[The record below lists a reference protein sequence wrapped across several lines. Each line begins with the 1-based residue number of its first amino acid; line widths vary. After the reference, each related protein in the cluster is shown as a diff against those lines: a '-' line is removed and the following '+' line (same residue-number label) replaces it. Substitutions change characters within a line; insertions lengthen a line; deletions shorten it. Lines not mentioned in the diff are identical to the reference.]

1 MTDQQNPFSNMPE
14 PPAAPDPAQAFDN
27 AQGQAAQSYDADQT
41 AQQAYDPYQAQAQQ
55 PYGAGQGY
63 DPYQA
68 QQPYQQPYQA
78 TYEQPQPAYQQV
90 YAQPVAPAAPTALYP
105 MTDTDRNLRLV
116 AFIFCILSLVGSC
129 WLIIPLAWMI
139 PMSVISWAS
148 TRAPRPTPSPS
159 ACAPSSSARWWPA
172 SCCCARTRIG
182 KALSAELVS
191 SQAGESGCPGILCA
205 QLRSPRFR
213 ACAASRPANCVVL

>member
-68 QQPYQQPYQA
+68 QQ
-78 TYEQPQPAYQQV
+78 AYQQV
-90 YAQPVAPAAPTALYP
+90 YAQPVAPAAPAALYP
-105 MTDTDRNLRLV
+105 MTDTDRNLRFV

-139 PMSVISWAS
+139 PMSVISWGIYKG
-148 TRAPRPTPSPS
+148 T
-159 ACAPSSSARWWPA
+159 
-172 SCCCARTRIG
+172 
-182 KALSAELVS
+182 KANTVAFDVCTLIFCSLV
-191 SQAGESGCPGILCA
+191 AGILLLCSNKD
-205 QLRSPRFR
+205 R
-213 ACAASRPANCVVL
+213 

>member
-1 MTDQQNPFSNMPE
+1 MTDQQNPFSAMPE

-27 AQGQAAQSYDADQT
+27 AQCQGQAAQPYGADQA
-41 AQQAYDPYQAQAQQ
+41 AQQAYDPYQAQPQPQAQQ

-68 QQPYQQPYQA
+68 QAQQPYQA

-90 YAQPVAPAAPTALYP
+90 YAQPVAPAAPAALYP

-139 PMSVISWAS
+139 PMSVISWGIYKG
-148 TRAPRPTPSPS
+148 T
-159 ACAPSSSARWWPA
+159 
-172 SCCCARTRIG
+172 
-182 KALSAELVS
+182 KANTVAFDVCTLIFCSLV
-191 SQAGESGCPGILCA
+191 AGILLLCSNKD
-205 QLRSPRFR
+205 R
-213 ACAASRPANCVVL
+213 

>member
-1 MTDQQNPFSNMPE
+1 MTDQQNPFSTMPE

-68 QQPYQQPYQA
+68 QQTYQQPYQA

-90 YAQPVAPAAPTALYP
+90 YAQPVAPAPGGVHLLHPVAGGLVLAHHPAGVDDPHVGHLLGHLQGHQGQH
-105 MTDTDRNLRLV
+105 RRLRRMHSHLLLARGRHLAAV
-116 AFIFCILSLVGSC
+116 LEQGSVRRSLQSLSV
-129 WLIIPLAWMI
+129 
-139 PMSVISWAS
+139 
-148 TRAPRPTPSPS
+148 R
-159 ACAPSSSARWWPA
+159 
-172 SCCCARTRIG
+172 
-182 KALSAELVS
+182 KLVS
-191 SQAGESGCPGILCA
+191 LGALAFCAHNFVAHDFARA
-205 QLRSPRFR
+205 QLRGLQTAWSRDFENASSP
-213 ACAASRPANCVVL
+213 NT

>member
-27 AQGQAAQSYDADQT
+27 AQCQGQAAQPYDAGQT
-41 AQQAYDPYQAQAQQ
+41 VQQAYDPYQAQQT
-55 PYGAGQGY
+55 
-63 DPYQA
+63 
-68 QQPYQQPYQA
+68 YQQPYQA

-90 YAQPVAPAAPTALYP
+90 YAQPVAPAAPAALYP

-139 PMSVISWAS
+139 PMSVISWGIYKG
-148 TRAPRPTPSPS
+148 T
-159 ACAPSSSARWWPA
+159 
-172 SCCCARTRIG
+172 
-182 KALSAELVS
+182 KANTVAFDVCTLIFCSLV
-191 SQAGESGCPGILCA
+191 AGILLLCSNKD
-205 QLRSPRFR
+205 R
-213 ACAASRPANCVVL
+213 

>member
-27 AQGQAAQSYDADQT
+27 AQCQGQAAQSYDVDQT
-41 AQQAYDPYQAQAQQ
+41 AQEACDPYQAQAQRPYGAGQAYDPYQAQAQ
-55 PYGAGQGY
+55 
-63 DPYQA
+63 

-78 TYEQPQPAYQQV
+78 TYEQPQPAYQQM
-90 YAQPVAPAAPTALYP
+90 YAQPVAPAAPTTLYP

-139 PMSVISWAS
+139 PMSVISWGIYKG
-148 TRAPRPTPSPS
+148 T
-159 ACAPSSSARWWPA
+159 
-172 SCCCARTRIG
+172 
-182 KALSAELVS
+182 KANTVAFGVCTLIFCSLV
-191 SQAGESGCPGILCA
+191 AGIL
-205 QLRSPRFR
+205 LLYSNKDR
-213 ACAASRPANCVVL
+213 

>member
-27 AQGQAAQSYDADQT
+27 AQCQGQAAQSYDVAQT
-41 AQQAYDPYQAQAQQ
+41 AQQAYDPYQAQAQ
-55 PYGAGQGY
+55 
-63 DPYQA
+63 

-90 YAQPVAPAAPTALYP
+90 YAQPVAPAAPAALYP

-129 WLIIPLAWMI
+129 WLIVPLAWMI
-139 PMSVISWAS
+139 PMSVISWGIYKG
-148 TRAPRPTPSPS
+148 T
-159 ACAPSSSARWWPA
+159 
-172 SCCCARTRIG
+172 
-182 KALSAELVS
+182 KANTVAFGVCTLIFCSLV
-191 SQAGESGCPGILCA
+191 AGILLLCSNKD
-205 QLRSPRFR
+205 R
-213 ACAASRPANCVVL
+213 

>member
-1 MTDQQNPFSNMPE
+1 MTDQQNPFNNMPE

-27 AQGQAAQSYDADQT
+27 AQ
-41 AQQAYDPYQAQAQQ
+41 YQAQAQQ
-55 PYGAGQGY
+55 PYGTAQGGY

-68 QQPYQQPYQA
+68 QPQQPYQA

-90 YAQPVAPAAPTALYP
+90 YAQPVAPAAPAALYP

-139 PMSVISWAS
+139 PMSVISWGIYKG
-148 TRAPRPTPSPS
+148 T
-159 ACAPSSSARWWPA
+159 
-172 SCCCARTRIG
+172 
-182 KALSAELVS
+182 KANTVAFDVCTLIFCSLV
-191 SQAGESGCPGILCA
+191 AGILLLCSNKD
-205 QLRSPRFR
+205 R
-213 ACAASRPANCVVL
+213 

>member
-27 AQGQAAQSYDADQT
+27 AQGQGQAAQPYGVDQAAQPYGT
-41 AQQAYDPYQAQAQQ
+41 DQAAQQAYDPYQAQPQQ
-55 PYGAGQGY
+55 PYGAGQGA
-63 DPYQA
+63 YQ
-68 QQPYQQPYQA
+68 QQPYQA

-90 YAQPVAPAAPTALYP
+90 YAQPVAPAAPAALYP

-139 PMSVISWAS
+139 PMSVISWGIYKG
-148 TRAPRPTPSPS
+148 T
-159 ACAPSSSARWWPA
+159 
-172 SCCCARTRIG
+172 
-182 KALSAELVS
+182 KANTVAFDVCTLIFCSLV
-191 SQAGESGCPGILCA
+191 AGILLLCSNKD
-205 QLRSPRFR
+205 R
-213 ACAASRPANCVVL
+213 

>member
-1 MTDQQNPFSNMPE
+1 MTDQQNPFSNMPD
-14 PPAAPDPAQAFDN
+14 APDPAQAFDN

-90 YAQPVAPAAPTALYP
+90 YAQPVAPPALYP

-139 PMSVISWAS
+139 PMSVISWGIYKG
-148 TRAPRPTPSPS
+148 T
-159 ACAPSSSARWWPA
+159 
-172 SCCCARTRIG
+172 
-182 KALSAELVS
+182 KANTVAFGVCTLIFCSLV
-191 SQAGESGCPGILCA
+191 AGILLLCSNKD
-205 QLRSPRFR
+205 R
-213 ACAASRPANCVVL
+213 

>member
-27 AQGQAAQSYDADQT
+27 AQCQGQAAQSYDVDQT
-41 AQQAYDPYQAQAQQ
+41 AQEACDPYQAQAQR
-55 PYGAGQGY
+55 PYGAGQAY
-63 DPYQA
+63 DSYQA
-68 QQPYQQPYQA
+68 QAQQQPYQQPYQA

-90 YAQPVAPAAPTALYP
+90 YAQPVAPAAPTTLYP

-139 PMSVISWAS
+139 PMSVISWGIYKG
-148 TRAPRPTPSPS
+148 T
-159 ACAPSSSARWWPA
+159 
-172 SCCCARTRIG
+172 
-182 KALSAELVS
+182 KANTVAFGVCTLIFCSLV
-191 SQAGESGCPGILCA
+191 AGILLLCSNKD
-205 QLRSPRFR
+205 R
-213 ACAASRPANCVVL
+213 

>member
-27 AQGQAAQSYDADQT
+27 AQCQGQAAQSYDVDQT
-41 AQQAYDPYQAQAQQ
+41 AQEACDPYQAQAQRPYGAGQAYDPYQAQAQ
-55 PYGAGQGY
+55 
-63 DPYQA
+63 

-90 YAQPVAPAAPTALYP
+90 YAQPVAPAAPTTLYP

-139 PMSVISWAS
+139 PMSVISWGIYKG
-148 TRAPRPTPSPS
+148 T
-159 ACAPSSSARWWPA
+159 
-172 SCCCARTRIG
+172 
-182 KALSAELVS
+182 KANTVAFGVCTLIFCSLVAGILLLCSNKELVS

>member
-27 AQGQAAQSYDADQT
+27 AQCQGQAAQSYDVDQT
-41 AQQAYDPYQAQAQQ
+41 AQEACDPYQAQAQRPYGAGQAYDPYQAQAQQ
-55 PYGAGQGY
+55 
-63 DPYQA
+63 
-68 QQPYQQPYQA
+68 QPYPQPYQA

-90 YAQPVAPAAPTALYP
+90 YAQPVAPAAPTTLYP

-139 PMSVISWAS
+139 PMSVISWGIYKG
-148 TRAPRPTPSPS
+148 T
-159 ACAPSSSARWWPA
+159 
-172 SCCCARTRIG
+172 
-182 KALSAELVS
+182 KANTVAFGVCTLIFCSLV
-191 SQAGESGCPGILCA
+191 AGILLLCSNKD
-205 QLRSPRFR
+205 R
-213 ACAASRPANCVVL
+213 

>member
-14 PPAAPDPAQAFDN
+14 PPAAPDPAQAFDH
-27 AQGQAAQSYDADQT
+27 AQCQGQAAPSYDVDQT
-41 AQQAYDPYQAQAQQ
+41 APEACDPYQAQAQRPYGAGQAYDPYQAQAQ
-55 PYGAGQGY
+55 
-63 DPYQA
+63 

-90 YAQPVAPAAPTALYP
+90 YAQPVAPAAPTTLYP

-139 PMSVISWAS
+139 PMSVISWGIYKG
-148 TRAPRPTPSPS
+148 T
-159 ACAPSSSARWWPA
+159 
-172 SCCCARTRIG
+172 
-182 KALSAELVS
+182 KANTVAFGVCTLIFCSLV
-191 SQAGESGCPGILCA
+191 AGILLLCSNKD
-205 QLRSPRFR
+205 R
-213 ACAASRPANCVVL
+213 